1 MNRLWI
7 FWCMVMMFAGCATS
21 GNPSVNNEAVTKKV
35 IAGKT
40 TKAEVTQLLGA
51 PNLTYES
58 HEQGK
63 AVEIW
68 SYAFSSLES
77 NPALYI
83 PIVGL
88 LALTSDDAIASHTKG
103 LSVSFNEQGTVQRL
117 ARINYDSQ
125 TGGE

>member
-1 MNRLWI
+1 MNRLWVWYI
-7 FWCMVMMFAGCATS
+7 VMVFAGCTTT
-21 GNPSVNNEAVTKKV
+21 GNPSVNNEEVTKQV

-40 TKAEVTQLLGA
+40 TKAEVSQLLGA
-51 PNLTYES
+51 PYLTYES
-58 HEQGK
+58 YELGK

-68 SYAFSSLES
+68 SYAFSSIES

-88 LALTSDDAIASHTKG
+88 LALTSDEAITSRTKG
-103 LSVSFNEQGTVQRL
+103 LSVSFNEQGTVHRL

-125 TGGE
+125 IGGE

>member
-1 MNRLWI
+1 MKQLWV
-7 FWCMVMMFAGCATS
+7 WCMMIVMTGCATS
-21 GNPSVNNEAVTKKV
+21 GNPSVNNGELTKKV

-58 HEQGK
+58 HEQGETI
-63 AVEIW
+63 EIW
-68 SYAFSSLES
+68 SYAFSSIES

-88 LALTSDDAIASHTKG
+88 LALTSDDAITSHAKG
-103 LSVSFNEQGTVQRL
+103 LSVRFDEQGTVQRL
-117 ARINYDSQ
+117 ARMNYGSQ